1 MRLENLPENVV
12 ETVLETRPR
21 DNMTPRRGG
30 DVPLRRLSDVV
41 LRRHWVFHLRI
52 V

>member
-21 DNMTPRRGG
+21 DSVTPRRGG
-30 DVPLRRLSDVV
+30 DVALRRLSDVA
-41 LRRHWVFHLRI
+41 LRRHWVFHLRLI
-52 V
+52 